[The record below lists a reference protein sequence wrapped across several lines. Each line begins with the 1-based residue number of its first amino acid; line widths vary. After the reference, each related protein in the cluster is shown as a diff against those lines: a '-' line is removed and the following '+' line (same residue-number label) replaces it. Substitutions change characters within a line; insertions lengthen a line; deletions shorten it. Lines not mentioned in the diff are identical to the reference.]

1 MTADVIIEQDVPI
14 VMRDGVQLIADVYR
28 PGSTGPH
35 PALVHRTP
43 YGRRQEQSSYI
54 ALSPVQLARAGFA
67 VVVQDTRGRWDS
79 GGGPFH
85 PFLEGSDG
93 FDTVQ
98 WAAAQPWSDG
108 RVGAFG
114 SSYMGAT
121 TLQAAAEA
129 PPALVAICP
138 AQASSDYFEGR
149 TYWGGAFEYG
159 ALVTTSLTAMLPG
172 ALARVDLD
180 PAGARAI
187 RADIQRILDGLA
199 DLPVPFPLSR
209 FLGGS
214 EGPLGRLTPWFFDW
228 VGHNKSD
235 EYWRQ
240 LTLDGRHA
248 AIRASGLHI
257 TSWYDQFHVGTL
269 ENFTRLRQHPDPHVA
284 SDQYLIIGPWHHF
297 GMPGYSLGTAR
308 VGDRYF
314 GTGAV
319 LNLAATQEAWFQS
332 RLAGKGQF
340 RQRSRV
346 RYYVMGE
353 DSWRDSDDWPPDGSV
368 TVPLYLDCNA
378 GGLRLIDA
386 PGDIDGAESF
396 VYDPREPV
404 PTRGGAHLVLLPLIA
419 AGPVYQDEIASRPD
433 VLTYKTAPL
442 QAGRT
447 VAGAV
452 RAVLYVRSDAPVTD
466 FTCRLADA
474 DPAGRLLGVCD
485 GIARVFL
492 GSGGTAEV
500 TVSLG
505 STGYHFPAGH
515 SIALLVS
522 SSNFPRFD
530 PNPNTGQSAFECEA
544 PQVARQQ
551 VLHGHGYPSRIEL
564 RVLQP
569 LAARRSS

>member
-1 MTADVIIEQDVPI
+1 MTADVIIEQNVP
-14 VMRDGVQLIADVYR
+14 VTMRDGVQLIADVYR
-28 PGSTGPH
+28 PGGTGAH
-35 PALVHRTP
+35 PVLLHRTP

-54 ALSPVQLARAGFA
+54 ALSPVQLAGAGFA

-85 PFLEGSDG
+85 PFLEGADG

-98 WAAAQPWSDG
+98 WAAAQPWSNG

-172 ALARVDLD
+172 SLARADLD
-180 PAGARAI
+180 PAAARAV
-187 RADIQRILDGLA
+187 RADLRRILDGLA

-209 FLGGS
+209 FLGGR

-228 VGHNKSD
+228 VRHSQPD

-240 LTLDGRHA
+240 LTLNGRHA
-248 AIRASGLHI
+248 AIRASGLHV

-269 ENFTRLRQHPDPHVA
+269 ENFTRLRRHPDPQVA
-284 SDQYLIIGPWHHF
+284 ADQYLIIGPWHHF
-297 GMPGYSLGTAR
+297 AMPGYSLGAAR
-308 VGDRYF
+308 VGERYF
-314 GTGAV
+314 GADSV
-319 LNLAATQEAWFQS
+319 LNLAATQQAWFQS
-332 RLAGKGQF
+332 RLAGQGQF
-340 RQRSRV
+340 RQRTRV
-346 RYYVMGE
+346 RYFVMGE
-353 DSWRDSDDWPPDGSV
+353 DSWRDADDWPPNGSV
-368 TVPLYLDCNA
+368 TVPLYLDRNA
-378 GGLRLIDA
+378 GGPRLADV
-386 PGDIDGAESF
+386 PCDVDGAESYD
-396 VYDPREPV
+396 YDPRDPV

-419 AGPVYQDEIASRPD
+419 AGPIYQNDIASRPD
-433 VLTYKTAPL
+433 VLTYTTAPL

-452 RAVLYVRSDAPVTD
+452 RVILHVRSDAPATD

-474 DPAGRLLGVCD
+474 DPAGRLLGICD
-485 GIARVFL
+485 GIARVSL
-492 GSGGTAEV
+492 GGDGTAKV
-500 TVSLG
+500 QVSLG
-505 STGYHFPAGH
+505 STAYQFPAGH
-515 SIALLVS
+515 SIVLLVS

-530 PNPNTGQSAFECEA
+530 PNPNTGESAFECEA
-544 PQVARQQ
+544 PTVARQS
-551 VLHGHGYPSRIEL
+551 VLHGPGHPSRIEL
-564 RVLQP
+564 PVLP
-569 LAARRSS
+569 S